1 MQFFLKS
8 CSTWTDFFFKVQFH
22 GDIHEYI
29 CAWEQASEGTSD
41 STAFSSKPSLFN
53 PREGFHSS
61 FAGHFT
67 HPRCCWPLLYHA
79 ILCSQ
84 ADSLCLHMILHS
96 PFTRQGSFRGVV
108 AARGRAGG
116 VWAIVHQGTGTTD
129 PWHGRLAPAVDVS
142 ALCCPPVLRLA
153 QWTAKWGWCWK
164 LRIQSNNNFTS
175 DLIISHLIQTLYI
188 KCTNWRGKMSTKLC
202 FFQSVTITIY
212 IQIAH
217 HHTYLFNQ
225 LGPY

>member
-1 MQFFLKS
+1 
-8 CSTWTDFFFKVQFH
+8 
-22 GDIHEYI
+22 
-29 CAWEQASEGTSD
+29 
-41 STAFSSKPSLFN
+41 
-53 PREGFHSS
+53 
-61 FAGHFT
+61 
-67 HPRCCWPLLYHA
+67 
-79 ILCSQ
+79 
-84 ADSLCLHMILHS
+84 MILHS

-202 FFQSVTITIY
+202 FFQSQLPLQFIFRSLITTLTCSTSWDHIKNHLHFVFTHLLSWFNTYSKARTLVKCY
-212 IQIAH
+212 IFSYFDKNGTANLSYDQCYFANDK
-217 HHTYLFNQ
+217 TTTRLN
-225 LGPY
+225 LP